1 MIVYYSILV
10 YLLYLGVI
18 KKLSEKYEKSDELIV
33 AIAALILFFFAA
45 MRSIRVG
52 ADTRQ
57 YIGHFLM
64 LSKTNWMDLGH
75 YSYNWYGE
83 LEFGYKVFNKLL
95 SVFGHQQTITIANS
109 VLQVGLI
116 TIVIYKQSKDK
127 WLSIFL
133 YFSFCFYQT
142 ALNLTPSSFVS
153 YFLFLTLPFIKDKK
167 LMKFLIFIGIGMLFH
182 TSAIFF
188 LPLYFLSKIDINK
201 KTMVIIGG
209 VYGLI
214 LAFFPLFI
222 KILTFILPKKYSSYI
237 DDSHKRTG
245 NTVEILV
252 LVVQILAIVF
262 CFLQIEKKQRKSVVR
277 ENNLIVWM
285 LIYEILLYLLS
296 LNSSMFQRGAFLFT
310 PYFVILLPNLIS
322 YISDENRKKL
332 TTLAMVGYGT
342 ALYILRVMINN
353 VGKTMPYE
361 FFFNMR

>member
-153 YFLFLTLPFIKDKK
+153 YFLFLTFPFIKDKK
-167 LMKFLIFIGIGMLFH
+167 LMKFLIFIGIGILFH

-188 LPLYFLSKIDINK
+188 LPLYLLSKIKLNK
-201 KTMVIIGG
+201 TIMLLVGC
-209 VYGLI
+209 VSGLI
-214 LAFFPLFI
+214 FAFFPLFI
-222 KILTFILPKKYSSYI
+222 QVIVYIIPQKYSSYI
-237 DDSHKRTG
+237 DNTKQHAG
-245 NTVEILV
+245 ITVELLV
-252 LVVQILAIVF
+252 LMVQVIAVVF
-262 CFLQIEKKQRKSVVR
+262 CFLQIDKDKRKSVIQ
-277 ENNLIVWM
+277 ENNVIAWM
-285 LIYEILLYLLS
+285 LIYEILLYLIS
-296 LNSSMFQRGAFLFT
+296 LNSAMFKRGAFLFS
-310 PYFVILLPNLIS
+310 PYFIIIIPYLIS
-322 YISDENRKKL
+322 RISSERRKL
-332 TTLAMVGYGT
+332 FTAFAMVAYGA
-342 ALYILRVMINN
+342 ALYLLRVQINN
-353 VGKTMPYE
+353 VGTTMPYQ
-361 FFFNMR
+361 FFFDQ